1 MKLEFTEQAL
11 ADFEYWKTTDPK
23 KADKIKR
30 LIANALET
38 PSSGLGKPE
47 QLRFDLA
54 GCWSRR
60 IDREHRLVY
69 TVKDDTLIVLACRF
83 HY

>member
-1 MKLEFTEQAL
+1 MMLEFTEQAL

-23 KADKIKR
+23 KTEKIKR
-30 LIANALET
+30 LIANALE
-38 PSSGLGKPE
+38 GKPE

-60 IDREHRLVY
+60 MDREHRLVY
-69 TVKDDTLIVLACRF
+69 TVKGDTLIVLACRF